1 MSTILT
7 YEGIMQMSIIPDV
20 SNTINTRD
28 LIVRGFD
35 LIKCA

>member
-20 SNTINTRD
+20 YNTKKTRD
-28 LIVRGFD
+28 LTVCGFN
-35 LIKCA
+35 LI